1 MIWIHFENKRWFGII
16 IKCRRVKKQP
26 STIFGVHMFENLSKL
41 SHHPSCFWFAEK
53 KKNWNSP
60 TVSLCK
66 TISYLRVVLTK
77 LLSCFFQKYRMGE
90 SEDHLMLFDLVMK
103 MLSYDP
109 NERISLD
116 EALRHPFFD
125 SVLPHHRLDIHR
137 WFLTLALLWDL

>member
-1 MIWIHFENKRWFGII
+1 
-16 IKCRRVKKQP
+16 
-26 STIFGVHMFENLSKL
+26 
-41 SHHPSCFWFAEK
+41 
-53 KKNWNSP
+53 
-60 TVSLCK
+60 
-66 TISYLRVVLTK
+66 
-77 LLSCFFQKYRMGE
+77 MGE

-137 WFLTLALLWDL
+137 